1 LTRNRRSAP
10 APRPLLAR
18 WTVQRATIVGI
29 AAGLGALLVSVLIGG
44 LPEGALYLY
53 GALLAFTIA
62 CGASILVITFR
73 DMRSRSRGGR
83 MRPIRAFDV
92 AAALL
97 LIVPA
102 AFALQ
107 AIWDELF

>member
-1 LTRNRRSAP
+1 MTRLR
-10 APRPLLAR
+10 PRPPRHGIAK
-18 WTVQRATIVGI
+18 WTIHRATIVGI

-44 LPEGALYLY
+44 LPEAALYLY
-53 GALLAFTIA
+53 GALLALTIA
-62 CGASILVITFR
+62 CGASILVITIR

-83 MRPIRAFDV
+83 MRPIRAFDI

-107 AIWDELF
+107 AIWNELF